1 MENKNF
7 GFDLNLIA
15 DAFDIQ
21 RVEKCEHLDS
31 WMAANYDLT
40 DSENEIIDQL
50 HADMSDFGD
59 YLNEEELKIQFVGS
73 AFLVARVNVPHKIRV
88 FYERGLSATV
98 NNYELSVIS
107 DCLIASPKRFNA
119 PQRPYF
125 FLQEFKKG
133 KGEKVD
139 PEAQMMVAMLIAQEK
154 NQDNYPI
161 YGGYLVGRNWIF
173 TTLLANN
180 YCVSRQFDATKRE
193 DICQIIFNLRQL
205 KGIILSREQ

>member
-1 MENKNF
+1 MESENLC
-7 GFDLNLIA
+7 FDLDLIA

-31 WMAANYDLT
+31 WMAATYDLT

-88 FYERGLSATV
+88 FYERGMSATV

-173 TTLLANN
+173 TTLLGNN
-180 YCVSRQFDATKRE
+180 YCVSRQFDATKRA
-193 DICQIIFNLRQL
+193 DICQIIFNLRQIKAIVL
-205 KGIILSREQ
+205 KREE